1 MESDNFRKWVIAAHL
16 VANQNF
22 SDAAIRNEFLL
33 IGIVF
38 AIVFNLFHANAGHE
52 KHIITNMK
60 VIESRLQLIMG
71 ALAAYLSNK
80 SNEKFHPY
88 RKVVLELN
96 SSTNFVYSLTF
107 PNILGNAFLCI

>member
-52 KHIITNMK
+52 KHIREEYCFCVDKDKLVCTWKPNVTYLPPQSDNIWKFTG
-60 VIESRLQLIMG
+60 ILQEI
-71 ALAAYLSNK
+71 AY
-80 SNEKFHPY
+80 
-88 RKVVLELN
+88 
-96 SSTNFVYSLTF
+96 
-107 PNILGNAFLCI
+107 

>member
-38 AIVFNLFHANAGHE
+38 VMALSATVMTRPRSNCF
-52 KHIITNMK
+52 
-60 VIESRLQLIMG
+60 LIRP
-71 ALAAYLSNK
+71 
-80 SNEKFHPY
+80 KFG
-88 RKVVLELN
+88 R
-96 SSTNFVYSLTF
+96 
-107 PNILGNAFLCI
+107 

>member
-38 AIVFNLFHANAGHE
+38 AIVFNLFHANAG
-52 KHIITNMK
+52 
-60 VIESRLQLIMG
+60 S
-71 ALAAYLSNK
+71 
-80 SNEKFHPY
+80 
-88 RKVVLELN
+88 
-96 SSTNFVYSLTF
+96 
-107 PNILGNAFLCI
+107 